1 MRYVISY
8 LLLTISVI
16 YFILFLF
23 IALIVSYVASPQKYN
38 PWLKGLLRY
47 LFKIL
52 RIPVIVENAD
62 KINPDKTYLYMANH
76 VSLFD
81 IPLLGGYV
89 PGFTRGIEAARQH
102 RWPLYGWVMSR
113 MGNIPI
119 ERNSIHSSV
128 RSIRQTIKNKQTG
141 KSIIILPEGHRTLTG
156 EMKPFKKL
164 PFFLAKQLEV
174 EIIPIGLSG
183 LFHLL
188 AKDSWKLNR
197 GEIKIKFGE
206 PISPK
211 TIKELSTIELRDLV
225 REKIE
230 NLIEKP

>member
-1 MRYVISY
+1 MKSVVSY
-8 LLLTISVI
+8 ILLAISVI

-23 IALIVSYVASPQKYN
+23 FALIVSYLISPLRYN

-52 RIPVIVENAD
+52 HIPVIIEGAD
-62 KINPDKTYLYMANH
+62 EIDPDKSYLYMANH

-102 RWPLYGWVMSR
+102 RWLLYGWVMSR

-119 ERNSIHSSV
+119 DRNSIHSSV
-128 RSIRQTIKNKQTG
+128 RSIRQTIKNMQTG

-164 PFFLAKQLEV
+164 PFFLAKQLEM

-188 AKDSWKLNR
+188 AKDSWILNR

-206 PISPK
+206 PISVENIQK
-211 TIKELSTIELRDLV
+211 LTAIELRDLV
-225 REKIE
+225 RGKIAS
-230 NLIEKP
+230 LIEYP